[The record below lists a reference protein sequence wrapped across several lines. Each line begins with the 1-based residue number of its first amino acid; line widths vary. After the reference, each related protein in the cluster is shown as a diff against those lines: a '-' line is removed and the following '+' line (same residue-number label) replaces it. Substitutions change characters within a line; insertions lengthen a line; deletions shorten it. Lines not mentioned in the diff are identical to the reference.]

1 MIFGG
6 DHIILICYIITFD
19 YDFVM
24 MMIIL
29 IMICEYNAIMI
40 LTLDGN
46 DILHYESFE
55 LEGIKRMKFFLDFQ
69 FV

>member
-1 MIFGG
+1 MIIGG
-6 DHIILICYIITFD
+6 DHIILICYKITFD

-40 LTLDGN
+40 LTLMEMIFS
-46 DILHYESFE
+46 ILHYESAE
-55 LEGIKRMKFFLDFQ
+55 R
-69 FV
+69 VT

>member
-1 MIFGG
+1 MIIGG

-40 LTLDGN
+40 LTLMEMIFS
-46 DILHYESFE
+46 ILHYESAE
-55 LEGIKRMKFFLDFQ
+55 R
-69 FV
+69 VT